1 MILLLTTFGV
11 SVASALLPLI
21 NIELYLAGISAVGSG
36 EAVGLGIVAGAGQSI
51 GKIFWYELAKR
62 SIDSKRIQKRLSA
75 PKTRRAYDR
84 WVGAMQGRPWY
95 GGAVLFA
102 AALAGIPPL
111 LVMAAVAGAL
121 KMPYWVFLPTIF
133 VGRALRF
140 YLVLVGVGFFFD

>member
-1 MILLLTTFGV
+1 MILLLTTFAV

-21 NIELYLAGISAVGSG
+21 NIELYLAGVGAVGSG
-36 EAVGLGIVAGAGQSI
+36 EAVTLAIIAGAGQTI
-51 GKIFWYELAKR
+51 GKVFWYEVAKR
-62 SIDSKRIQKRLSA
+62 SVDSHWGQKRLSS
-75 PKTRRAYDR
+75 PKVHDRYER
-84 WVGAMQGRPWY
+84 WVGAMHGRPWY

-102 AALAGIPPL
+102 AALGGIPPL

-140 YLVLVGVGFFFD
+140 WLVLVGVEFLFD